1 MTMII
6 TRPFEPK
13 GVTVNL
19 AVTASSQSVALTR
32 SGMGTQTVRLA
43 VAGIDPVFVAF
54 GTSIVTTATTTGM
67 YLLPNSVE
75 TFLLPREVTHIAAIS
90 SGTAS
95 TLYATTGEGN

>member
-19 AVTASSQSVALTR
+19 AVTASTQSLALTR
-32 SGMGTQTVRLA
+32 AGMGTQTVRLA
-43 VAGIDPVFVAF
+43 VAGTDPVFVTF
-54 GTSIVTTATTTGM
+54 GVDGVEATTTDSM

-75 TFLLPREVTHIAAIS
+75 TFLLPRGVTHIAAIS